1 MIDGPFF
8 IISQDKK
15 VNLFVILFYYA
26 YMFSDSFFQKV
37 LFDNR
42 KSLLVHAKK
51 LENIY
56 KNKEQD
62 LSDARENWRDL
73 DEVEKYRVLD

>member
-1 MIDGPFF
+1 
-8 IISQDKK
+8 
-15 VNLFVILFYYA
+15 
-26 YMFSDSFFQKV
+26 MFSDSFFQKE